1 VIGAFGREPANLI
14 SGNTG
19 IGVTLRAG
27 TSRNLIYNNNI
38 GLGRRGHRLPNTG
51 RPVVNHGSRNIIRR
65 NRT

>member
-1 VIGAFGREPANLI
+1 M
-14 SGNTG
+14 
-19 IGVTLRAG
+19 TLRAR
-27 TSRNLIYNNNI
+27 TTRNLVDNNNI